1 MNTLENKKIRFL
13 SASVVLFVLLLY
25 SFTAPANIRLQITV
39 FATLVL
45 SIISILALF
54 FSYKQKSFL
63 ISLILPILFGFSSFM
78 VSFFFQNLSLL
89 FIITFSLY
97 SSVLYYVSL
106 LALNIFL
113 VSDERQ
119 NAIPLVRPAKTF
131 LTLVTLHSLF
141 LFITVVYKLP
151 FPFYVQSLLALIS
164 IYLVALEYW
173 WLVRIRISY
182 ALDNLEKRRRAFV
195 SNTAFVI
202 SFLSS
207 QVFVS
212 LCFLP
217 IEDFFR
223 SLFVI
228 TTFYITSSLMESF
241 ESNLFKKKQIVEYIM
256 LSFVLIFLVMAA

>member
-119 NAIPLVRPAKTF
+119 NAIPLAG
-131 LTLVTLHSLF
+131 LS
-141 LFITVVYKLP
+141 
-151 FPFYVQSLLALIS
+151 
-164 IYLVALEYW
+164 
-173 WLVRIRISY
+173 
-182 ALDNLEKRRRAFV
+182 
-195 SNTAFVI
+195 
-202 SFLSS
+202 SFLKHKS
-207 QVFVS
+207 
-212 LCFLP
+212 
-217 IEDFFR
+217 
-223 SLFVI
+223 
-228 TTFYITSSLMESF
+228 
-241 ESNLFKKKQIVEYIM
+241 
-256 LSFVLIFLVMAA
+256 